1 LGMRGKW
8 VLLSVAAVLAGVAG
22 GALSLRYRRPAP
34 ALPVRAAGPAVL
46 PANQVTLSGAIRPQH
61 IAGVGAQVNGVIEAF
76 LVDVGQDIYQGQV
89 LARIGSQGLESSR
102 EAAARAVDHAQ
113 ERVSRAEA
121 VVAGA
126 RLEQSRA
133 DAEAQRARFAM
144 DRAEAA
150 FSRQQSLFGQGATPR
165 LVYEKAQSEYDSART
180 EFTVMDKAARATA
193 ERVQSTL
200 QEVASAQKILADENR
215 RLEDSQAAFEAAD
228 VHSPVDGLLVGRNGE
243 VGKSAQE
250 FGDNLFQIATDTY
263 ALEVALEPQPPILK
277 RLRQGQP
284 ALVLIPDLQTPGI
297 TGDVKEIKGAQV
309 LVEFNSTIPAIRPG
323 MLADVRLKLD

>member
-1 LGMRGKW
+1 MRGKW
-8 VLLSVAAVLAGVAG
+8 ALLSVAAVLAGVAG
-22 GALSLRYRRPAP
+22 GVLSLRYRRPAP

>member
-1 LGMRGKW
+1 MRGKW
-8 VLLSVAAVLAGVAG
+8 ALLSVAAVLAGAAG

-34 ALPVRAAGPAVL
+34 APPVRAAGAAVL

-61 IAGVGAQVNGVIEAF
+61 VVGVGAQVSGVIDAF
-76 LVDVGQDIYQGQV
+76 LVDVGQDVYQGQV

-102 EAAARAVDHAQ
+102 EAAASAVDHAQ

-121 VVAGA
+121 AVAGA

-150 FSRQQSLFGQGATPR
+150 FSRQQLLFSQGATPR
-165 LVYEKAQSEYDSART
+165 LVYEKSQREYDSART
-180 EFTVMDKAARATA
+180 EFAVMDKAARATA
-193 ERVQSTL
+193 EGVQNAL

-215 RLEDSQAAFEAAD
+215 RLEESQAAFEAAD
-228 VHSPVDGLLVGRNGE
+228 VRSPVDGLLVGRNGE
-243 VGKSAQE
+243 AGKSAQE
-250 FGDNLFQIATDTY
+250 FGDNLFQIATDMY
-263 ALEVALEPQPPILK
+263 ALEVALEPEPPV
-277 RLRQGQP
+277 LRRIRPGQP
-284 ALVLIPDLQTPGI
+284 ALVLVPDLESAGI
-297 TGDVKEIKGAQV
+297 AGDVKEIKGTQV

-323 MLADVRLKLD
+323 MLADVRLRLD

>member
-1 LGMRGKW
+1 MRGKW

-215 RLEDSQAAFEAAD
+215 RLEDSQAAFEAAN

>member
-1 LGMRGKW
+1 MRGKW

-263 ALEVALEPQPPILK
+263 ALEVAVEPQPAVLK
-277 RLRQGQP
+277 RLRPGQP
-284 ALVLIPDLQTPGI
+284 VLVLVPDLGIPGI
-297 TGDVKEIKGAQV
+297 TGDIKEIKGAQV
-309 LVEFNSTIPAIRPG
+309 VVEFNSTIPAIRPG
-323 MLADVRLKLD
+323 MVADVRLKLD

>member
-1 LGMRGKW
+1 MRGKW
-8 VLLSVAAVLAGVAG
+8 ALLSVAAVLAGAAG

-34 ALPVRAAGPAVL
+34 APPVRAAGAAVL

-61 IAGVGAQVNGVIEAF
+61 VVGVGAQVSGVIDAF
-76 LVDVGQDIYQGQV
+76 LVDVGQDVYQGQV

-102 EAAARAVDHAQ
+102 EAAASAVDHAQ

-121 VVAGA
+121 AVAGA

-150 FSRQQSLFGQGATPR
+150 FSRQQLLFSQGATPR
-165 LVYEKAQSEYDSART
+165 LVYEKSQREYDSART
-180 EFTVMDKAARATA
+180 EFAVMDKAARATA
-193 ERVQSTL
+193 DGVQNAL
-200 QEVASAQKILADENR
+200 QELASARKILADENR
-215 RLEDSQAAFEAAD
+215 RLEESQAAFEAAD

-250 FGDNLFQIATDTY
+250 FGDNLFQIATDMY
-263 ALEVALEPQPPILK
+263 ALEVALEPEPPV
-277 RLRQGQP
+277 LRRIRPGQP
-284 ALVLIPDLQTPGI
+284 ALVLVPDLESAGI
-297 TGDVKEIKGAQV
+297 AGDVKEIKGTQV

-323 MLADVRLKLD
+323 MLADVRLRLD

>member
-1 LGMRGKW
+1 MRGKW
-8 VLLSVAAVLAGVAG
+8 ALLSVAAVLAGVAG
-22 GALSLRYRRPAP
+22 GVLSLRYRRPAP

-61 IAGVGAQVNGVIEAF
+61 VVGVGAQVNGVIEAF

-89 LARIGSQGLESSR
+89 LARIGSQGLDSSR
-102 EAAARAVDHAQ
+102 EAAASAVDHAQ
-113 ERVSRAEA
+113 ERVNRAEA
-121 VVAGA
+121 AVAGA

-144 DRAEAA
+144 ERAEATR
-150 FSRQQSLFGQGATPR
+150 SRQQLLFSQGATPR
-165 LVYEKAQSEYDSART
+165 LVYEKAQSEYDSARA
-180 EFTVMDKAARATA
+180 EFSVMDKAARATGA
-193 ERVQSTL
+193 RVQSAL
-200 QEVASAQKILADENR
+200 QEVASARKILADENQ
-215 RLEDSQAAFEAAD
+215 RLEESQAAFEAAD

-250 FGDNLFQIATDTY
+250 FGDNLFQIATDMY

-277 RLRQGQP
+277 RLRPGQP
-284 ALVLIPDLQTPGI
+284 ALVLVPDLQSAGI
-297 TGDVKEIKGAQV
+297 AGDVKEIKGTQV
-309 LVEFNSTIPAIRPG
+309 LVEFNSTLPAIRPG